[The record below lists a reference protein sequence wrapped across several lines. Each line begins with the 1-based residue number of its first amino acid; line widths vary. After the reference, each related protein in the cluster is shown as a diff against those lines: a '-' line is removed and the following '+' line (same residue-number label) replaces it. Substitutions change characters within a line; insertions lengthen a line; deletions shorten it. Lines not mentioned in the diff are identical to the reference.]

1 MRHIAGID
9 HAVVGVRDL
18 EQARS
23 GYQRLGFRVTPR
35 GRHVGQG
42 TANYC
47 LMFAD
52 DYIELLGMVDPTQ
65 PTQNLDRFLEQRE
78 GMMALALHST
88 DAEATHSAWHE
99 AGLAAELCDLGRLLE
114 PETELRFKNVKLAPA
129 ATGGVPLFA
138 CAHLTPAP
146 MRQPEWLAHPNGTI
160 GIASITVAVDEP
172 GALVEPMGQV
182 FGSTSLTETD
192 DTLAVHTGRGVMLFA
207 TPDDL
212 DMLHPEL
219 DSWAVELNPGGSM
232 PTLAALS
239 LVVRDPEQTAAWLEQ
254 QGVAHRRDRGGAIG
268 ISPELAN
275 GVMLELVGTPPATS
289 ALSAASA
296 P

>member
-23 GYQRLGFRVTPR
+23 GYERLGFRVTPR

-47 LMFAD
+47 LMFAA
-52 DYIELLGMVDPTQ
+52 DYVELLGLVDSAQ

-88 DAEATHSAWHE
+88 DADATNTAWHE
-99 AGLAAELCDLGRLLE
+99 AGLASEMCDLGRLIE
-114 PETELRFKNVKLAPA
+114 PETELRFRNVKLAPA
-129 ATGGVPLFA
+129 ETGGVPLFA
-138 CAHLTPAP
+138 CTHLTPEP
-146 MRQPEWLAHPNGTI
+146 MRQPEWLVHPNGTI
-160 GIASITVAVDEP
+160 GIASITVAVEEP

-192 DTLAVHTGRGVMLFA
+192 DTLAVHTGNGVVLFA

-219 DSWAVELNPGGSM
+219 DAHAVDLNPALST

-239 LVVRDPEQTAAWLEQ
+239 LLVRDPDQTAAWLEQ

-268 ISPELAN
+268 ISPELTH
-275 GVMLELVGTPPATS
+275 GVMLEFVAGPRPSRIAK
-289 ALSAASA
+289 
-296 P
+296 